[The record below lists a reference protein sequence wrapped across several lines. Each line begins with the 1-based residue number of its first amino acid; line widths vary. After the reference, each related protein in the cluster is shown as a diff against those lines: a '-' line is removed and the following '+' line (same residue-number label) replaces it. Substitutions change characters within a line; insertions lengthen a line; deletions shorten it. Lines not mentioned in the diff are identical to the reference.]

1 MTIGTSLFLIALGAI
16 LRFAVTASV
25 SGVNVQTV
33 GLILLV
39 VGVIGLVL
47 SVAWT
52 MLWSRPRPGRAA
64 VARDPRRAAVARD
77 PHTAPTEV
85 VRDRSY
91 R

>member
-25 SGVNVQTV
+25 SGVDVQTV

-52 MLWSRPRPGRAA
+52 MLWSRPG
-64 VARDPRRAAVARD
+64 PRRAAVARD

>member
-1 MTIGTSLFLIALGAI
+1 MTIGTSLFLIAVGAI
-16 LRFAVTASV
+16 LRWAVTASV

-33 GLILLV
+33 GLILLA

-52 MLWSRPRPGRAA
+52 MRWSRPR
-64 VARDPRRAAVARD
+64 ARRVVARD